1 MEECKQYVA
10 FMLGE
15 EEYAVEI
22 LTVQEIIRWSKVS
35 RVPKAP
41 NYVKGVI
48 NLRGLVI
55 PVIDSHIRF
64 SLPEQVIT
72 EATRIIVFR
81 HEDAVIGLTVDLVTE
96 VLSLDEQNIEIT
108 QTVSG
113 AENVFVK
120 GIGKLKERLLIILD
134 LSKVLDLNAA
144 LNSKV
149 G

>member
-1 MEECKQYVA
+1 MGENKQYVA

-22 LTVQEIIRWSKVS
+22 LSVQEIIRWSKVT

-41 NYVKGVI
+41 EYVKGVI
-48 NLRGLVI
+48 NLRGTVI

-64 SLPEQVIT
+64 NLPGQFIT
-72 EATRIIVFR
+72 ETTRVIVFR
-81 HEDAVIGLTVDLVTE
+81 HEDAIIGLTVDLVTE
-96 VLSLDEQNIEIT
+96 VLSLDEEEIEIT

-113 AENVFVK
+113 VDNVFIK

-134 LSKVLDLNAA
+134 LSRVLDLRIQH
-144 LNSKV
+144 
-149 G
+149 